1 MAMGEITTIKVFM
14 NSLELETW
22 TIIKVGDRY
31 SVSYYVQEATGIT
44 TYQIHPLKISKWKLI
59 RYFQLK
65 ILRKTL

>member
-31 SVSYYVQEATGIT
+31 
-44 TYQIHPLKISKWKLI
+44 
-59 RYFQLK
+59 FQLK